1 MHLLRICFSGLGKSE
16 GTRIDDRN
24 HPGVML
30 TRFNESLSNCMKAGF
45 DGQQNCQTTFFLAV
59 TLNRRG
65 NVSLLTAGMQG
76 LSHKGAFVMC
86 LTKNQPP
93 LLL

>member
-1 MHLLRICFSGLGKSE
+1 
-16 GTRIDDRN
+16 
-24 HPGVML
+24 
-30 TRFNESLSNCMKAGF
+30 MKAGF

-86 LTKNQPP
+86 LVKNQPP